1 VTAQVAV
8 APISSLT
15 ITEPSI
21 VAPVSYFHR
30 NWPQITLAIVL
41 LINAAWIGLLGYGV
55 FQLGEM
61 VF

>member
-8 APISSLT
+8 APISLLT
-15 ITEPSI
+15 IAEPSI
-21 VAPVSYFHR
+21 VAPVSSFHR
-30 NWPQITLAIVL
+30 TGPLVALTTVL

-55 FQLGEM
+55 FQLGKM